1 LLAVAPSELYIPLVP
16 QAFLDQVKDWTQV
29 NSTLAFPCEVEVLN
43 EPVTLS
49 DLELT
54 ARVEVA
60 VGGVLVATRFHPVSE
75 EYIVARQGDSD
86 TFMAS
91 VHINNTNIMEVL
103 AQKYVAHKNSMGQK
117 VENLF
122 LSKRFSQLDKNFSE
136 EE

>member
-1 LLAVAPSELYIPLVP
+1 MP
-16 QAFLDQVKDWTQV
+16 QSFLDKVKEWTTE
-29 NSTLAFPCEVEVLN
+29 NSTLAFPCEVKVVN
-43 EPVTLS
+43 ETVTLS

-54 ARVEVA
+54 ASIEVS

-75 EYIVARQGDSD
+75 EYIVARQGTSD

-91 VHINNTNIMEVL
+91 VHINNTDIMEVL
-103 AQKYVAHKNSMGQK
+103 AKKYVDHQNSMGQK